1 MLKNSL
7 PKKIKNVFIKGQC
20 NYESKYNAQI
30 IYNKHFSLSKQM
42 VKS

>member
-7 PKKIKNVFIKGQC
+7 QKKLKNVFIKGQF
-20 NYESKYNAQI
+20 NYEFKYNAQI
-30 IYNKHFSLSKQM
+30 IYNKHFSLFKQK